1 MLICPENFGGIA
13 KHVNYRRKLNFV
25 PELQKRPIQ
34 SLNYPNRPNFVSTL
48 MSFRRSLLSRA
59 ALAFRPA
66 RSVPVAPPVG
76 SAAPRHGH
84 GGA

>member
-1 MLICPENFGGIA
+1 
-13 KHVNYRRKLNFV
+13 
-25 PELQKRPIQ
+25 
-34 SLNYPNRPNFVSTL
+34 